1 MIQGQGQPLRSPK
14 GQNFEK
20 TANFIEKNCQNRLF
34 FTNFQKNIYDQP
46 FLFDFF
52 LENIVMIYN

>member
-20 TANFIEKNCQNRLF
+20 TTNFIEKIV
-34 FTNFQKNIYDQP
+34 KI
-46 FLFDFF
+46 DFF
-52 LENIVMIYN
+52 LPISKKIFMIDFFCLIFSLKIL

>member
-20 TANFIEKNCQNRLF
+20 TANFIEKIVKIDVF
-34 FTNFQKNIYDQP
+34 FTNFQKT
-46 FLFDFF
+46 
-52 LENIVMIYN
+52 IYN